1 VWQHRSVPPVSRHC
15 SKRGKAM
22 LASQQEH
29 AVSTAGPQG
38 AGAGMKRSRGRSS
51 RGRQAVE
58 GQWQPGKTTM
68 PAQGARCD
76 GGISGGGGASSSSN
90 GGSSGGSTTGV
101 GPCNNDGK
109 HRVARQIVGD
119 RGKRAAYQRIA
130 TRTMAAAVA
139 EATETSTGV
148 NSGNSGSSGGSGGR
162 SSGNVD
168 TSQQCRQ
175 SSRNVQVEELP
186 GDLIGCPAAS
196 SAYAKPTWSATHDQL
211 EL

>member
-1 VWQHRSVPPVSRHC
+1 
-15 SKRGKAM
+15 
-22 LASQQEH
+22 
-29 AVSTAGPQG
+29 
-38 AGAGMKRSRGRSS
+38 
-51 RGRQAVE
+51 
-58 GQWQPGKTTM
+58 M

-175 SSRNVQVEELP
+175 SSRNVQVEQSHSPFPLP
-186 GDLIGCPAAS
+186 THHQHLQVSYAPTSPLPLTSPWTSWSPPYPTQQPGGSPLLSLFSLPILIPLLPLLPALLNRLANRLPAS
-196 SAYAKPTWSATHDQL
+196 G
-211 EL
+211 